1 MSCEVKCLTT
11 NNESNMEKVGWCA
24 CLGDSEG
31 QGTDHVKAKSW
42 LWVQPDDFSI
52 QSFLWLGTSTCLM
65 TAKCPKHIL
74 KWKSKKT
81 FWKTFQI
88 AWQVAEEKW
97 LKEPLCLLV
106 RKTGV
111 CQWTT
116 LTNWKKKNQQAAK
129 LVPNWCGEE
138 RKNKWFK
145 ECK

>member
-11 NNESNMEKVGWCA
+11 NNESNVEKVGWCV
-24 CLGDSEG
+24 CFGDSEG
-31 QGTDHVKAKSW
+31 QGTDHVKAKSG

-52 QSFLWLGTSTCLM
+52 LWLGTSTCLM
-65 TAKCPKHIL
+65 TVKCPKHIL

-97 LKEPLCLLV
+97 LKEPLCLPV
-106 RKTGV
+106 CKTGV

-116 LTNWKKKNQQAAK
+116 LTNWKKKISK
-129 LVPNWCGEE
+129 LPNWCQTGVEKRE
-138 RKNKWFK
+138 KTNGLKNVRN
-145 ECK
+145 